1 MPRSNIYLEEGELLI
16 LQLLVNQ
23 GTFKGEAAHLVV
35 DLLTKLSKT
44 IEKVPSKASSKSPD
58 KTGD

>member
-23 GTFKGEAAHLVV
+23 GTFKGEASHLVV
-35 DLLTKLSKT
+35 DLLAKLSKT
-44 IEKVPSKASSKSPD
+44 IDKEQSKPVD
-58 KTGD
+58 KPGD

>member
-16 LQLLVNQ
+16 IQLLVNQ

-35 DLLTKLSKT
+35 DLLSKLSKT
-44 IEKVPSKASSKSPD
+44 LEKEQRKAAAD
-58 KTGD
+58 TGE

>member
-1 MPRSNIYLEEGELLI
+1 MSKPNIYLTEGELLI

-35 DLLTKLSKT
+35 ELLNKLNTALEPFNTSDVA
-44 IEKVPSKASSKSPD
+44 EE
-58 KTGD
+58 

>member
-35 DLLTKLSKT
+35 DLLAKISKT
-44 IEKVPSKASSKSPD
+44 IEKEQSKSLD
-58 KTGD
+58 KPGD

>member
-23 GTFKGEAAHLVV
+23 GSFKGEAAHLVV

-44 IEKVPSKASSKSPD
+44 LEKEQRKAAAD
-58 KTGD
+58 TGE

>member
-23 GTFKGEAAHLVV
+23 GTFKGEASHLVV
-35 DLLTKLSKT
+35 DLLAKLSKT
-44 IEKVPSKASSKSPD
+44 IDKEQSKALD
-58 KTGD
+58 KTGE

>member
-35 DLLTKLSKT
+35 DLLAKLSNT
-44 IEKVPSKASSKSPD
+44 LEKEQRKAAAD
-58 KTGD
+58 TGE

>member
-35 DLLTKLSKT
+35 DLLAKLSKT
-44 IEKVPSKASSKSPD
+44 IEKEQSKPVD
-58 KTGD
+58 TPGD